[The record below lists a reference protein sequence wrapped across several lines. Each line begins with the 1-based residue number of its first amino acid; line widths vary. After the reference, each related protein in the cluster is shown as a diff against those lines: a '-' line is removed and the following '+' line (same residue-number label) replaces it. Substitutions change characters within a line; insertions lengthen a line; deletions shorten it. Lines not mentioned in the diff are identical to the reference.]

1 LRGTRIRRWV
11 QPAGCG
17 NVGLELECDLTICAV
32 QSCDRSL
39 KRGNRLLVA
48 LQWHERLVQRPRD
61 LGGLPAVVVFA
72 DAPQVMADGGWQVA
86 LYVDDAADEAQMEA
100 LVKVFSGQAGGP
112 MSALAPLIGEVLGVE
127 RTPIRYSDEGRRHD
141 VRVGELI
148 DIEVEDQVAPQYG
161 ENGPVMM
168 LTDVF
173 HPANST
179 VTVGRSTRATGSGV
193 HGRSWD
199 FAGRNGHSAPFAWS
213 A

>member
-1 LRGTRIRRWV
+1 MPYELSGTYLESCNCDAV
-11 QPAGCG
+11 CPCTASGLTAPADNERCQVTLAFHIDTGEVDG
-17 NVGLELECDLTICAV
+17 QE
-32 QSCDRSL
+32 
-39 KRGNRLLVA
+39 VA
-48 LQWHERLVQRPRD
+48 GRC
-61 LGGLPAVVVFA
+61 VVVFA

-86 LYVDDAADEAQMEA
+86 LYIDDAADEAQTEA

-112 MSALAPLIGEVLGVE
+112 MAALAPLIGEVLGVE
-127 RTPIRYSDEGRRHD
+127 RAPIRYSDEGRRHD
-141 VRVGELI
+141 LRVGELI

-161 ENGPVMM
+161 EDGPVMK
-168 LTDVF
+168 LTGVF

-179 VTVGRSTRATGSGV
+179 VTVARSTRATGSGV